1 MKLWEDNPAMFTL
14 FLIAPTIIS
23 NAIILS
29 KKHQTKIILKLI
41 SAFLLKFKSQSI
53 PSLEILKNINH

>member
-29 KKHQTKIILKLI
+29 KKTSNKNHSQIDFRVFVKIQI
-41 SAFLLKFKSQSI
+41 SI
-53 PSLEILKNINH
+53 HP